1 MRGLNYFFLVLR
13 NLFVICL
20 LFFTP
25 LVAAED
31 RPLAPPDIP
40 GVTIISAEEVVEM
53 LLNRPGIVL
62 IDSRKNTEYLKG
74 HIEGAVNLLNT
85 EMQPAD
91 LARAVGGK
99 DQTIVFYCNG
109 ERCLRSSDAASK
121 AIAWGYKNIFW
132 FRGGWKEWTDK
143 RLPVATDDKK

>member
-1 MRGLNYFFLVLR
+1 MSW
-13 NLFVICL
+13 C
-20 LFFTP
+20 
-25 LVAAED
+25 
-31 RPLAPPDIP
+31 
-40 GVTIISAEEVVEM
+40 ISAVKKAVLMMCLVSCAVFAHAESKPVAPESITGVRIITAEQVIEM
-53 LLNRPGIVL
+53 LLANPDIAI

-85 EMQPAD
+85 EMTQADIAKIVRGKNQP
-91 LARAVGGK
+91 V
-99 DQTIVFYCNG
+99 IFYCNG

-121 AIAWGYKNIFW
+121 AVSWGYTNLYW